1 MTIVGNFG
9 YLVGIRAPG
18 PQHTAMS
25 SYSPGAWRARH
36 DYNAC
41 PFVRDAGMA
50 EDRIFAA
57 ENAGSGTFEFSEAVA
72 EVFPDMLNR
81 SIPGYAASI
90 LTIGSLARRYVRP
103 ETHCFDLG
111 CSLGAATIAMRHN
124 ICGPG
129 CRIQAIDS
137 SPAMIR
143 RCRKIIAADD
153 AAVPVDVIAGDVR
166 EADIENASMV
176 VMNYTLQFLPIA
188 DRDDMITKVCDG
200 MNAGGIFVLSEKIVD
215 DNGEI
220 ENLLVDL
227 HLEKKRRNAYSDSE
241 ISRKREAIENVLMP
255 ECLATHEARLTNAGF
270 SHIGVWL
277 RYFNFISVVAIK

>member
-1 MTIVGNFG
+1 MT
-9 YLVGIRAPG
+9 
-18 PQHTAMS
+18 
-25 SYSPGAWRARH
+25 
-36 DYNAC
+36 
-41 PFVRDAGMA
+41 

-57 ENAGSGTFEFSEAVA
+57 EDAGSGPFEFNDAVA
-72 EVFPDMLNR
+72 EVFPDMLQR

-124 ICGPG
+124 ISGPG

-153 AAVPVDVIAGDVR
+153 ASVPVDVIAGDVR

-176 VMNYTLQFLPIA
+176 VMNYTLQFLPLA
-188 DRDDMITKVCDG
+188 DRDDMITKVCEG
-200 MNAGGIFVLSEKIVD
+200 MNSGGIFVLSEKIVD
-215 DNGEI
+215 DDREI
-220 ENLLVDL
+220 EELLVDL
-227 HLEKKRRNAYSDSE
+227 HREQKRRNAYSDSE

-255 ECLATHEARLTNAGF
+255 ESLAAHEARLKNAGF
-270 SHIGVWL
+270 SHISVWL

>member
-1 MTIVGNFG
+1 MV
-9 YLVGIRAPG
+9 
-18 PQHTAMS
+18 
-25 SYSPGAWRARH
+25 
-36 DYNAC
+36 
-41 PFVRDAGMA
+41 
-50 EDRIFAA
+50 EDRIFAS
-57 ENAGSGTFEFSEAVA
+57 EDAGSGPFEFNEAVA
-72 EVFPDMLNR
+72 EVFPDMLKR

-90 LTIGSLARRYVRP
+90 LTIGSLARRYVQP
-103 ETHCFDLG
+103 ETHCYDLG

-124 ICGPG
+124 IPGPG

-153 AAVPVDVIAGDVR
+153 ALVPVDIIVGDVR
-166 EADIENASMV
+166 ETDIENASMV

-188 DRDDMITKVCDG
+188 DRDDMITKVCAG

-215 DNGEI
+215 DNREI
-220 ENLLVDL
+220 EELLVDL
-227 HLEKKRRNAYSDSE
+227 HREQKKRNAYSDSE

-255 ECLATHEARLTNAGF
+255 ESLAAHEARLTSAGF

-277 RYFNFISVVAIK
+277 RYFNFVSVVAIK